1 MPEITSVT
9 NQYEAHSVA
18 YFIQEIKNAFGTF
31 ANSALSAT
39 PQLKVTS
46 LGELPSAFA
55 VTELATAS
63 IASAGQALS
72 ELIAHSGTQ
81 APSLQIDR
89 RLSSFWFDS
98 SVHPRGW
105 TLPPAW
111 DAIAGVYQT
120 TDGWIRLHTNAPHH
134 RAAALAVLGCTADKD
149 AVSNTVSG
157 WNSQDLEDAIVAQ
170 HGCAAV
176 MHDRQTWQA
185 HPQGQAVAHE
195 PLIHIQAYPS
205 DGKKHWKIDPHRPL
219 QGIRVL
225 DLTRIIAGPVATRFL
240 AGYGADV
247 LRLDPPEWDEPTI
260 LAELTIGKRC
270 ARLDL
275 KKSDDRKQF
284 EHLLSEADVLV
295 HGYRADALA
304 ALGLDAESRRRI
316 NPALIDV
323 SLNAYGHSGPWQYR
337 RGFDSLVQMS
347 CGIADFGM
355 HHYGKTQPTPLP
367 VQALDHA
374 TGYMIAAAV
383 IRGLQQR
390 YLHGLGSEMR
400 LSLARTAELLIAGS
414 LPRQPGLSFE
424 AKNNT
429 DHTPVVEHTVWG
441 ALQRLLPPLKIQ
453 GAPMQ
458 WDKPAGLLGTNRA
471 NWQ

>member
-1 MPEITSVT
+1 MSETTSAISK
-9 NQYEAHSVA
+9 QEPHSVD
-18 YFIQEIKNAFGTF
+18 YFIQEIRNALDSVP
-31 ANSALSAT
+31 SAKASASQAIELT
-39 PQLKVTS
+39 TK
-46 LGELPSAFA
+46 GELPSAFA

-72 ELIAHSGTQ
+72 ELIENSGVE
-81 APSLQIDR
+81 APTLTVDR

-98 SVHPRGW
+98 SVRPCGW
-105 TLPPAW
+105 TLPPSW
-111 DAIAGVYQT
+111 DDIAGVYQT
-120 TDGWIRLHTNAPHH
+120 ADGWIRLHTNAPLH
-134 RAAALAVLGCTADKD
+134 RKAALTVLGTAADKAAISKAVL
-149 AVSNTVSG
+149 SWQSE
-157 WNSQDLEDAIVAQ
+157 DLENAVVEKN
-170 HGCAAV
+170 GCAAV
-176 MHDRQTWQA
+176 MRNRQSWQA
-185 HPQGQAVAHE
+185 HPQGQAVSNEQLVHVQTHVA
-195 PLIHIQAYPS
+195 
-205 DGKKHWKIDPHRPL
+205 DGKQHWKINPSRPL

-247 LRLDPPEWDEPTI
+247 LRIDPPEWDEPSL
-260 LAELTIGKRC
+260 LAELTIGKRRS
-270 ARLDL
+270 RLDL
-275 KKSDDRKQF
+275 KNPEDRTHF
-284 EHLLSEADVLV
+284 EQLLSEADVLV
-295 HGYRADALA
+295 HGYRADALTV
-304 ALGLDAESRRRI
+304 LGLNAERRREL

-374 TGYMIAAAV
+374 TGYMVAAAV

-414 LPRQPGLSFE
+414 LPKQTGVNFTSETDTDFIPSPE
-424 AKNNT
+424 A
-429 DHTPVVEHTVWG
+429 TVWG
-441 ALQRLLPPLKIQ
+441 SMQRLLPPLKIQ

-458 WDKPAGLLGTNRA
+458 WDKAAGFLGIDRA
-471 NWQ
+471 SWR